1 MHGLINRSIQS
12 FLRDTY
18 GAQLWLRVA
27 QVARLN
33 PDGFEAMLH
42 YDDRVTAH
50 LVAAASQVLSRP
62 QDTILEDLGTY
73 LVSHPNLQAL
83 RRLLRFG
90 GVNFRDFL
98 HSLEDLPDR
107 GHLALP
113 DLDLPALTLTETGG
127 DSFVLTCRG
136 PLPGAGHVVVGLL
149 RAMADDYGALVLI
162 EHQGAE
168 AEGGAE
174 RIAIQLTD
182 ARFSPGKRF
191 DLAAV
196 SG

>member
-18 GAQLWLRVA
+18 GAQVWLRVA
-27 QVARLN
+27 QLARLN

-42 YDDRVTAH
+42 YDDRVTVH
-50 LVAAASQVLSRP
+50 LIAAASQVLSRP

-90 GVNFRDFL
+90 GVTFRDFL
-98 HSLEDLPDR
+98 HSMEDLPDR
-107 GHLALP
+107 GRLALP

-162 EHQGAE
+162 EHQGTE
-168 AEGGAE
+168 PESGAE

-182 ARFSPGKRF
+182 ARFSAGRRF

-196 SG
+196 AG